1 MKTLT
6 TDDLTPTPGQTI
18 GPFFGYF
25 NAAES
30 VHLPFENGEHLVPP
44 SDPRAV
50 QLIGTVYD
58 GEGTPIPDAM
68 IEIWQ
73 ADEHGNIPTQDGS
86 LIRDPFAFTGWGRA
100 TTDNVGTYRF
110 TTVEPGATDEDKAP
124 FIHVVVFARGLLN
137 KLHTRVYL
145 PDTPG
150 LDDDATLSAL
160 GDRAQTLIATRD
172 GQRLIFDIHL
182 QGAHETVFFQ
192 FPGMTYPKA

>member
-25 NAAES
+25 SAAES

-44 SDPRAV
+44 SDARAV

-160 GDRAQTLIATRD
+160 GDRAQTLVAARD
-172 GQRLIFDIHL
+172 GKRLIFDIHL
-182 QGAHETVFFQ
+182 QGDHETVFFQ

>member
-44 SDPRAV
+44 SDARAV
-50 QLIGTVYD
+50 QLMGTVYD

-160 GDRAQTLIATRD
+160 GDRAQTLVAARD
-172 GQRLIFDIHL
+172 GKRLIFDIHL
-182 QGAHETVFFQ
+182 QGDHETVFFQ
-192 FPGMTYPKA
+192 FPGMTYPTA

>member
-1 MKTLT
+1 MT

-25 NAAES
+25 SAAES

-44 SDPRAV
+44 SDARAV

-160 GDRAQTLIATRD
+160 GDRAQTLVAARD
-172 GQRLIFDIHL
+172 GKRLIFDIHL
-182 QGAHETVFFQ
+182 QGDHETVFFE

>member
-1 MKTLT
+1 MT

-30 VHLPFENGEHLVPP
+30 VHLPFENGQHLVPP
-44 SDPRAV
+44 GDARAV

-58 GEGTPIPDAM
+58 GKGTPIPDAM

-73 ADEHGNIPTQDGS
+73 TDEHGNIPTQDGS

-100 TTDNVGTYRF
+100 TTDNLGTYRF
-110 TTVEPGATDEDKAP
+110 TTVEPGATDAGKAP

-145 PDTPG
+145 PDSAG
-150 LDDDATLSAL
+150 LATDETLTAL
-160 GDRAQTLIATRD
+160 GERAQTLIAARD
-172 GQRLIFDIHL
+172 GKRLLFDIHL
-182 QGAHETVFFQ
+182 QGDNETVFLQ

>member
-1 MKTLT
+1 MT

-44 SDPRAV
+44 SDARAV

-86 LIRDPFAFTGWGRA
+86 LLRDPFAFTGWGRA

-110 TTVEPGATDEDKAP
+110 TTVEPGATDEGKAP

-150 LDDDATLSAL
+150 LEDDATLSAL
-160 GDRAQTLIATRD
+160 GDRAQTLIAARD
-172 GQRLIFDIHL
+172 GKRLIFDIHL
-182 QGAHETVFFQ
+182 QGDHETVFFQ